1 MKTFRILGMA
11 LVAVMLGFAMSACS
25 DDDDDYSKEVEK
37 EYSRLIVGK
46 WFDFTPTSSMLHV
59 YHADGTFN
67 QIGYS
72 PSKAWRARTG
82 NYHIEGNKLIREFS
96 DGDDNSSNSYVI
108 EVTSEKFTIKAIDE
122 TGDKVHHRVK
132 ESFDITGIYTFLNS
146 AVGVVPAVGKTEM
159 KLPEG
164 ITFGGKNT
172 ISIEAMKG
180 DRIVEQMK
188 AFFADAMFT
197 PNAKLRH
204 TVDGTV
210 MYKDYALDGNN
221 LSFELNKGHKLNA
234 TSFPDEDGDRLFI
247 IIPKQEAWVGGLA
260 NAIRMEN
267 PANVMTDE
275 VVAALEKE
283 FMDTF
288 ETFTVVLSLS
298 KTGEYN
304 AAEDVD
310 PYKDYPELIVGKW
323 FNFTADASVYT
334 EYKTDGT
341 CHVVG
346 YDKHASLGFMESVG
360 TYSLDGNKLTTI
372 YTLTDG
378 SQLELT
384 RTIEV
389 TIDKFTD
396 NKQIISGDSESSGI
410 SEKVNYRVQE
420 SFDIK
425 GNYSYLNS
433 VARVVPAEG
442 KTALQLP
449 EGITFQG
456 KNYIPVDA
464 MHGDRIVE
472 QMKKFFAN
480 ATFAAD
486 GKLNHTMDDEAKV
499 KNYTLNGNNLVF
511 NLYEGS
517 EVYKVNATTFP
528 DEDGDRLFIIMPKQA
543 AWMGGFVELIE
554 KENTGLKMTEAQ
566 IKELETEFLT
576 TFETFTVILSLS
588 KK

>member
-1 MKTFRILGMA
+1 MKTFRMFGAA
-11 LVAVMLGFAMSACS
+11 LVAAVIAFAFSACEK
-25 DDDDDYSKEVEK
+25 DGKEDYKD
-37 EYSRLIVGK
+37 YPQLIVGQ
-46 WFDFTPTSSMLHV
+46 WFDFTPQSSMYLV
-59 YHADGTFN
+59 FESDNSYSQVGYGVSNGWRERRGT
-67 QIGYS
+67 Y
-72 PSKAWRARTG
+72 RM
-82 NYHIEGNKLIREFS
+82 EGNKLTREYVE
-96 DGDDNSSNSYVI
+96 DGESVTKTEVI
-108 EVTSEKFTIKAIDE
+108 EVTADKFIQMRNDA
-122 TGDKVHHRVK
+122 TGDRVNYRVK
-132 ESFDITGIYTFLNS
+132 ESFDIAGKYTYLNS
-146 AVGVVPAVGKTEM
+146 AVRVDAKAGKTEI

-172 ISIEAMKG
+172 ISVEALHG

-188 AFFADAMFT
+188 SFFADAMFT

-221 LSFELNKGHKLNA
+221 LSFELNKGHELNA

-260 NAIRMEN
+260 DAIRKEN
-267 PANVMTDE
+267 PANVITDE

-310 PYKDYPELIVGKW
+310 PYKDYPQLIVGKW
-323 FNFTADASVYT
+323 FNINPDMSMFV
-334 EYKTDGT
+334 EYNTDGT
-341 CHVVG
+341 FSQLG
-346 YDKHASLGFMESVG
+346 YTNKKEWRDRSGRYEIN
-360 TYSLDGNKLTTI
+360 GNKIIGEFLGDVNKTNITILDLTNEKFIFEIEESKESTI
-372 YTLTDG
+372 Y
-378 SQLELT
+378 
-384 RTIEV
+384 
-389 TIDKFTD
+389 
-396 NKQIISGDSESSGI
+396 
-410 SEKVNYRVQE
+410 RVKE

-433 VARVVPAEG
+433 AVKVEPAAG

-449 EGITFQG
+449 EGVLFQG
-456 KNYIPVDA
+456 QNSIPVDA

-472 QMKKFFAN
+472 QMKKFFAD

-486 GKLNHTMDDEAKV
+486 GKLNHTLDGEAKV
-499 KNYTLNGNNLVF
+499 KNYTLDGNNLVF

-528 DEDGDRLFIIMPKQA
+528 DEDGDRLFIIIPKQA

-576 TFETFTVILSLS
+576 TFDTFTVILSLS

>member
-1 MKTFRILGMA
+1 MKTFRMIGMA
-11 LVAVMLGFAMSACS
+11 IMAVMLGFAMSACS
-25 DDDDDYSKEVEK
+25 DDDDDYLKELEK

-46 WFDFTPTSSMLHV
+46 WFNFTPTASM
-59 YHADGTFN
+59 YFEYNADNTFKKVGFDQELGWMNGVGT
-67 QIGYS
+67 YS
-72 PSKAWRARTG
+72 LNGEYLTDEYENTDGSIFLKDINVVEITNDRFTFKGG
-82 NYHIEGNKLIREFS
+82 NN
-96 DGDDNSSNSYVI
+96 
-108 EVTSEKFTIKAIDE
+108 TAIPFAD
-122 TGDKVHHRVK
+122 DKVHYRVK
-132 ESFDITGIYTFLNS
+132 EQFDITGKYSYLNS
-146 AVGVVPAVGKTEM
+146 AVRVVAATGKTEM

-172 ISIEAMKG
+172 ISVEALKG

-197 PNAKLRH
+197 PNAQLRH

-221 LSFELNKGHKLNA
+221 LSFELNKGHQLNA

-260 NAIRMEN
+260 DAIRKEN
-267 PANVMTDE
+267 PANVLTDE

-310 PYKDYPELIVGKW
+310 PYKDYPQLIVGQW
-323 FNFTADASVYT
+323 FDFTPQSSMYLVFESDNSYSQ
-334 EYKTDGT
+334 
-341 CHVVG
+341 VG
-346 YDKHASLGFMESVG
+346 YGVSNGWRERRG
-360 TYSLDGNKLTTI
+360 TYRMEGNKLTRE
-372 YTLTDG
+372 YVEDG
-378 SQLELT
+378 ESVTKTEV
-384 RTIEV
+384 IEV
-389 TIDKFTD
+389 TADKFIQMRNDAT
-396 NKQIISGDSESSGI
+396 GDR
-410 SEKVNYRVQE
+410 VNYRVKE
-420 SFDIK
+420 SFDIAGK
-425 GNYSYLNS
+425 YTYLNS
-433 VARVVPAEG
+433 AVRVDAEAG

-456 KNYIPVDA
+456 KNSIPVE
-464 MHGDRIVE
+464 MLHGERIIE
-472 QMKKFFAN
+472 ASKAFFAD

-486 GKLNHTMDDEAKV
+486 GKLEHQMGGETKH
-499 KNYTLNGNNLVF
+499 KNYTLDGNSLVF

-517 EVYKVNATTFP
+517 EVYKVNATAFP
-528 DEDGDRLFIIMPKQA
+528 DEDGDRLFIIIPKQA